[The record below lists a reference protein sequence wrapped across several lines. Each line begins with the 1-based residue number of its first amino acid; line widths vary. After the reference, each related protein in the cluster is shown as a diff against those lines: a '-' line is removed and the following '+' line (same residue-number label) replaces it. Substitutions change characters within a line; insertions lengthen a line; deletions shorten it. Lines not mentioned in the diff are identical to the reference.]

1 MAVGVLPRFDPSDPA
16 VFDDPYPAY
25 ARLRAEGPLARGLGG
40 QWVLAG
46 HAEISAVSRDR
57 RMTKLLPPGY
67 YESLMGIGEASA
79 FLIRMQELFHNRPV
93 TRLLGRAFTGR
104 FTPRLTEYALTAAR
118 GLLAPAVRD
127 GRFDAVRDV
136 GVPLPV
142 SVVCELFGIPE
153 ADRELFRTS
162 VAAMVAAF
170 NDSVLTTDPEVLAAR
185 RAAADTGVTAL
196 RTCLAPLVERARAR
210 PASDVLS
217 VLAAHN
223 DDGVALADDV
233 VIDSVIMSCYAGF
246 ETAMAMITTGLAVLA
261 GKPGEWAKL
270 RARPELVPTA
280 VEEFVRYDAPIQIG
294 VRRVLETVE
303 IGGRSIRPGR
313 LLVLLLGSANH
324 DERVFARPA
333 GLDVTRSPNPHVGYG
348 GGAYACLGAALARL
362 EGAVVLRAML
372 EAFTGIASDGPPVRL
387 PRFNFRTYASV
398 PLAVTAERP
407 RNVTR

>member
-16 VFDDPYPAY
+16 VFGDPYPAY
-25 ARLRAEGPLARGLGG
+25 AQLRAAGPLARGLGG
-40 QWVLAG
+40 QWVLSG

-67 YESLMGIGEASA
+67 YESLMGIGPASA
-79 FLIRMQELFHNRPV
+79 FLIRMQELFHNRAV

-104 FTPRLTEYALTAAR
+104 FTPQLTEHALTVAR
-118 GLLAPAVRD
+118 GLLAPAARD

-142 SVVCELFGIPE
+142 EVVCELFGVPE
-153 ADRELFRTS
+153 RDRELFRTS

-170 NDSVLTTDPEVLAAR
+170 NDSVLTADPEVLAAR
-185 RAAADTGVTAL
+185 RAAADAGVTAL
-196 RTCLAPLVERARAR
+196 RACLAPLVDRAR
-210 PASDVLS
+210 SEKGTDVLS
-217 VLAAHN
+217 VLASHLG
-223 DDGVALADDV
+223 DDGDPLADDV

-270 RARPELVPTA
+270 RARPDLVPTA

-313 LLVLLLGSANH
+313 LLVLLLGSANR
-324 DERVFARPA
+324 DERVFQRPSE
-333 GLDVTRSPNPHVGYG
+333 LDVTRSPNPHVAYG

-372 EAFTGIASDGPPVRL
+372 EAFTAIAPGGPPVRL
-387 PRFNFRTYASV
+387 PRFNFRTYSSV
-398 PLAVTAERP
+398 PLEVTAAAGWSS
-407 RNVTR
+407 